1 VIPQISVIMG
11 PCAGGAVYS
20 PAMTDFIF
28 MVKETSHMFITG
40 PDVIRTVTGEEV
52 EFEELGGAMTHNS
65 KSGVAHFAAEDEE
78 SCLEDVRYLMSFLPS
93 NNLEAPPRFE
103 PTDDPDRESDEL
115 DTVVPDDPQKPY
127 DMRDVI
133 SLVVDDEEFFEV
145 HEHFAK
151 NIVCGFSRLDGYP
164 VGIVGNQPAFLA
176 GVLDIEASEKAARFV
191 RTCDCYNIPILTF
204 TDVPGFLP
212 GTDQEWNG
220 IIRHGA
226 KLLYAF
232 TEATVPKLTVV
243 TRKAYGGAY
252 DVMNSKHMLADYNV
266 AWPTAEVAV
275 MGPEGAVNI
284 IYRKDIANSPT
295 PDERRQ
301 KLIDDYKAHFA
312 NPYSAA
318 ERGYIDDVIEPRQTR
333 PKLIRALRML
343 QTKRVEQP
351 KRKHGNIPL

>member
-1 VIPQISVIMG
+1 M
-11 PCAGGAVYS
+11 
-20 PAMTDFIF
+20 
-28 MVKETSHMFITG
+28 
-40 PDVIRTVTGEEV
+40 
-52 EFEELGGAMTHNS
+52 
-65 KSGVAHFAAEDEE
+65 
-78 SCLEDVRYLMSFLPS
+78 
-93 NNLEAPPRFE
+93 
-103 PTDDPDRESDEL
+103 
-115 DTVVPDDPQKPY
+115 
-127 DMRDVI
+127 
-133 SLVVDDEEFFEV
+133 
-145 HEHFAK
+145 
-151 NIVCGFSRLDGYP
+151 
-164 VGIVGNQPAFLA
+164 
-176 GVLDIEASEKAARFV
+176 LDIESSEKAARFV
-191 RTCDCYNIPILTF
+191 RTCDAFNVPLVTF

-252 DVMNSKHMLADYNV
+252 DVMNSKHMLADFNV

-284 IYRKDIANSPT
+284 IYRKDIASSPT

-333 PKLIRALRML
+333 PKLIQALRML
-343 QTKRVEQP
+343 QTKRVDAAEAQARQHP
-351 KRKHGNIPL
+351 ALGPRHCGCLGLRRCRPRSAAAAARQRRAALLAGQAVGEVDGDDRDQRSRSPRRR